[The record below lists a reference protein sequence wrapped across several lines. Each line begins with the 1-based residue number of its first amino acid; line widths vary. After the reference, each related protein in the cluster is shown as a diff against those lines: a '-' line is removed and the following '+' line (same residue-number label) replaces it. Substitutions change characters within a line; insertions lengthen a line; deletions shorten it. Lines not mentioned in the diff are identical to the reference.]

1 MKLIP
6 IPRLRNRSELSE
18 LLENNMATRKR
29 EEHCDYCGKSNR
41 ECGALVTGEARKDQ
55 GKDTSFICEGCV
67 TLVQRVIEADE
78 KKSKKKSDR
87 LTFEEFRKT
96 IPSPKQIVGHL
107 DLHVIGQEKAK
118 KHLSVACH
126 DHYIRLYSIDDG
138 DEEVEIE
145 KSNVLLVGPTGS
157 GKTLLCRVLA
167 NFLNVPFAIGD
178 ATSVTEA
185 GYVGEDVENLLLKLL
200 READFDIPLAEK
212 GMMMIDELDKI
223 RRSGGNVSITRD
235 VSGEG
240 VQQSLLKMLEGTTMN
255 IPPQGGRKHPEQQFI
270 EMDTKDILFICAGT
284 FTDINAIIRKRMNKK
299 AIGFG
304 AESIEEAEKR
314 DEWIMQH
321 MTNDDLV
328 EFGMIPE
335 LIGRIPVIAP
345 LKELSLG
352 DLCHVLT
359 EPKNSLIRQQKKLVG
374 IYGHKLTFTDGAIE
388 EIAREALKR
397 KTGARGLRGVIEE
410 IMLPLKYNLPEQDH
424 QSIEITEAVIKG
436 DEQVF
441 PDKEAA

>member
-1 MKLIP
+1 
-6 IPRLRNRSELSE
+6 
-18 LLENNMATRKR
+18 MANRKR
-29 EEHCDYCGKSNR
+29 REWCNFCGKPND
-41 ECGALVTGEARKDQ
+41 EVGPLVQGEARKEQ
-55 GKDTSFICEGCV
+55 NKDTAFICEGCV
-67 TLVQRVIEADE
+67 VLVKRVIEADE
-78 KKSKKKSDR
+78 KKNKKKRPENRISFD
-87 LTFEEFRKT
+87 EFRKS
-96 IPSPKQIVGHL
+96 IPSPKDIVAHL
-107 DLHVIGQEKAK
+107 NQHVIGQHTAK
-118 KHLSVACH
+118 KNLAVACH
-126 DHYIRLYSIDDG
+126 DHYIRLYTANDG

-157 GKTLLCRVLA
+157 GKTLLCRMLA
-167 NFLNVPFAIGD
+167 RFLNVPFAIGD

-200 READFDIPLAEK
+200 RETDFDVPLAEK
-212 GMMMIDELDKI
+212 GMMMIDELDKV

-270 EMDTKDILFICAGT
+270 QVDTTNILFICAGT
-284 FTDINAIIRKRMNKK
+284 FTEVNSVIGKRMNKK

-304 AESIEEAEKR
+304 AEALSEAEKK
-314 DEWIMQH
+314 DEWILQH
-321 MTNDDLV
+321 LTNDDLV

-374 IYGHKLTFTDGAIE
+374 IYGHDLSFTDGAIE
-388 EIAREALKR
+388 EIAREALER
-397 KTGARGLRGVIEE
+397 KTGARGLRGVIEG
-410 IMLPLKYNLPEQDH
+410 IMLPLKYNLPDH
-424 QSIEITEAVIKG
+424 KDQSIEITEAVVKG
-436 DEQVF
+436 DEKVF
-441 PDKEAA
+441 DDDDTKEAA